1 MKRSD
6 TQLMILS
13 AASQR
18 QDQAAVLP
26 ANLEGSAANK
36 VIDKLVKEGLLQELP
51 AKDEMPVWR
60 RGDDNRSYALQIT
73 KVGLKA
79 IAVDAPA
86 ESTDKVDANCAAGV
100 ELVVQPARSK
110 SPTKRQRVA
119 SKPNANKK
127 ASTAAKSKVTKKP
140 GSKDAAAAS
149 KQDNVLVLLR
159 RPEGASLDALVKAT
173 GWQQHS
179 VRGFLA
185 GTVRKKLKLPLVSEK
200 IDGIRT
206 YRIGKAK
213 AAKDARVSA
222 SRSA

>member
-60 RGDDNRSYALQIT
+60 RGDDNRPYALQIT
-73 KVGLKA
+73 KTGLKA

-119 SKPNANKK
+119 HKPDANKK
-127 ASTAAKSKVTKKP
+127 ASTAAKLKMTKKP
-140 GSKDAAAAS
+140 GSKDAAQS
-149 KQDNVLVLLR
+149 KQDNVLALLR

>member
-26 ANLEGSAANK
+26 ANLKGSAANK

-119 SKPNANKK
+119 HKPDANKK
-127 ASTAAKSKVTKKP
+127 ASTAAKLKMTKKP
-140 GSKDAAAAS
+140 GSKDAAQS
-149 KQDNVLVLLR
+149 KQDNVLALLR

-213 AAKDARVSA
+213 TAKDTKPSA

>member
-73 KVGLKA
+73 KTGLKA

-119 SKPNANKK
+119 HKPDANKK
-127 ASTAAKSKVTKKP
+127 ASTAAKLKMTKKP
-140 GSKDAAAAS
+140 GSKDAAQS
-149 KQDNVLVLLR
+149 KQDNVLALLR

-213 AAKDARVSA
+213 TAKDTKPSA

>member
-119 SKPNANKK
+119 HKPDANKK
-127 ASTAAKSKVTKKP
+127 ASTAAKLKMTKKP
-140 GSKDAAAAS
+140 GSKDAAQS
-149 KQDNVLVLLR
+149 KQDNVLALLR

-213 AAKDARVSA
+213 TAKDTKPSA